1 MLTVILGKTCSGK
14 STIVRKLCEKYNY
27 NKILTYTT
35 RPKREHEKDGID
47 YHFIDDET
55 FYHFRDLGKFSEY
68 KSYHVAGGHTWW
80 YGSMLGDLDDDK
92 DYLIILTPQGLRDVQ
107 DELDSFA
114 SIYIYTNRDTMK
126 KRLIKRGDDVNEA
139 SRRMM
144 RDNEDFNGVENEVN
158 RIVYNNA
165 DNDIYDVVDRVH
177 HVIQSLKKNPERL
190 KNKRYLQ

>member
-14 STIVRKLCEKYNY
+14 STIARKLCEKYNY

-35 RPKREHEKDGID
+35 RPKREHEKDGVD

-55 FYHFRDLGKFSEY
+55 FSRFRDLGKFSEY
-68 KSYHVAGGHTWW
+68 KSYNVVGGYTWW
-80 YGSMLGDLDDDK
+80 YGSMLGGLDDDK

-107 DELDSFA
+107 SELDDFA

-126 KRLIKRGDDVNEA
+126 QRLIKRGDDVNEA
-139 SRRMM
+139 SRRMI

-158 RIVYNNA
+158 RIVYNNSD
-165 DNDIYDVVDRVH
+165 DNIDDVVDRVH
-177 HVIQSLKKNPERL
+177 HVIQTLKQNSENL
-190 KNKRYLQ
+190 KNKRYLR

>member
-35 RPKREHEKDGID
+35 RPKREHEKDGVD

-55 FYHFRDLGKFSEY
+55 FSRFRDLGKFSEY
-68 KSYHVAGGHTWW
+68 KSYNVAGGYTWW
-80 YGSMLGDLDDDK
+80 YGSMLGDLDDNK

-107 DELDSFA
+107 SELDDFA

-139 SRRMM
+139 SRRMI
-144 RDNEDFNGVENEVN
+144 RDNEDFNSVENEVN
-158 RIVYNNA
+158 RIVYNNSD
-165 DNDIYDVVDRVH
+165 DNIDDVVDRVH
-177 HVIQSLKKNPERL
+177 RVIQTLKQKPENL
-190 KNKRYLQ
+190 KNKRYLR

>member
-14 STIVRKLCEKYNY
+14 STIVRKLCGKYNY

-35 RPKREHEKDGID
+35 RPKREHEKDGVD

-55 FYHFRDLGKFSEY
+55 FSHFRELGKFAEY
-68 KSYHVAGGHTWW
+68 KSYHVAGGNTWW
-80 YGSMLGDLDDDK
+80 YGSILGDLDDDK

-158 RIVYNNA
+158 RIVYNNT
-165 DNDIYDVVDRVH
+165 DNDIDDVVDRVH

>member
-35 RPKREHEKDGID
+35 RPKREHEKDGVD

-55 FYHFRDLGKFSEY
+55 FSRFRELGKFAEY

-80 YGSMLGDLDDDK
+80 YGSILGDLDDDK

-144 RDNEDFNGVENEVN
+144 RDNEDFDGVENEVN

-165 DNDIYDVVDRVH
+165 DNDIDDVVDRVH

>member
-35 RPKREHEKDGID
+35 RPKREHEKDGVD

-55 FYHFRDLGKFSEY
+55 FSRFRDLGKFSEY
-68 KSYHVAGGHTWW
+68 KSYNVAGGYTWW
-80 YGSMLGDLDDDK
+80 YGSMLDDLDDNK

-107 DELDSFA
+107 SELDDFA

-139 SRRMM
+139 SRRMI
-144 RDNEDFNGVENEVN
+144 RDNEDFNSVENEVN
-158 RIVYNNA
+158 RIVYNNSD
-165 DNDIYDVVDRVH
+165 DNIDDVVDRVH
-177 HVIQSLKKNPERL
+177 RVIQTLKQKPENL
-190 KNKRYLQ
+190 KNKRYLR

>member
-35 RPKREHEKDGID
+35 RPKREHEKDGVD
-47 YHFIDDET
+47 YHFIDDEN
-55 FYHFRDLGKFSEY
+55 FFRFRDLGKFAEY
-68 KSYHVAGGHTWW
+68 KSYNVAGGHTWW
-80 YGSMLGDLDDDK
+80 YGSMLGDLDDNK

-107 DELDSFA
+107 DELDSFS

-165 DNDIYDVVDRVH
+165 DNDIDDVVNRVH